1 MGYCITGASTFQLN
15 WGLNHLLQETVYTY
29 LCQLVI
35 CVHVVLKLSYKQTGE
50 VGYLNCQLWGRT
62 RYFTGTHAVPATVLL
77 WATDSAT
84 WIFLV

>member
-1 MGYCITGASTFQLN
+1 MGYCITGASTFQPN

-50 VGYLNCQLWGRT
+50 VGYLNCQVHMLSQLLCYYGLLT
-62 RYFTGTHAVPATVLL
+62 VPHG
-77 WATDSAT
+77 
-84 WIFLV
+84 FL

>member
-1 MGYCITGASTFQLN
+1 MGYCITGASTFQPN

-50 VGYLNCQLWGRT
+50 VGYLNCQLWGGLGISLVHMLSQLLCYYELLT
-62 RYFTGTHAVPATVLL
+62 VPHG
-77 WATDSAT
+77 
-84 WIFLV
+84 FL